1 MTLHLRALAP
11 DFTKM
16 TPLLS
21 FFSFLQAIA
30 RGNAM
35 THLLA
40 SLLMLCTLAL
50 PGCREAKERTI
61 RGGDRSE
68 EAYAQAR
75 ERMVQ
80 TQIVRRGVK
89 DSLTVAAMKAVPR
102 HRFVPESLREEAYAD
117 HPLPIGLDQTI
128 SQPYIVAYMTEAL
141 ALEGGE
147 KVLEIG
153 TGSGYQAAVLAEIA
167 DSVFSIEILKPLS
180 DRASEQLKELG
191 YKNVYV
197 RCGDGY
203 QGWPEHAPFDAIIV
217 TAAPDHI
224 PQPLKEQLKIGGR
237 LIIPVGARHQEL
249 LLITRTEKGFMEKRL
264 LPVRFVPM
272 TGEAQEKN
280 K

>member
-1 MTLHLRALAP
+1 
-11 DFTKM
+11 
-16 TPLLS
+16 
-21 FFSFLQAIA
+21 
-30 RGNAM
+30 M
-35 THLLA
+35 THLLI
-40 SLLMLCTLAL
+40 SLLMLCTLL
-50 PGCREAKERTI
+50 VIPGCREAKERTI
-61 RGGDRSE
+61 RSDDRSE

-80 TQIVRRGVK
+80 SQIVRRGVK
-89 DSLTVAAMKAVPR
+89 DPLTVAAMKTVPR
-102 HRFVPESLREEAYAD
+102 HRFVPESLREQAYAD

-128 SQPYIVAYMTEAL
+128 SQPYIVAFMTEAL
-141 ALEGGE
+141 ALRGGE

-167 DSVFSIEILKPLS
+167 DSVFSIEILKALA
-180 DRASEQLKELG
+180 DRASEQLRAFG

-224 PQPLKEQLKIGGR
+224 PQPLKDQLKIGGR
-237 LIIPVGARHQEL
+237 LIIPVGARYQEL
-249 LLITRTEKGFMEKRL
+249 LLITRTGKGFEEKRL

-272 TGEAQEKN
+272 TGEAQEK

>member
-1 MTLHLRALAP
+1 MTR
-11 DFTKM
+11 
-16 TPLLS
+16 LL
-21 FFSFLQAIA
+21 
-30 RGNAM
+30 
-35 THLLA
+35 T
-40 SLLMLCTLAL
+40 SLLMLFAL
-50 PGCREAKERTI
+50 FVVPGCRETKERTT
-61 RGGDRSE
+61 RVSDRSE

-89 DSLTVAAMKAVPR
+89 NHLTIAAMKAVPR

-167 DSVFSIEILKPLS
+167 DSVFSIEILKPLAN
-180 DRASEQLKELG
+180 RASEQLKELG

-197 RCGDGY
+197 RYGDGY
-203 QGWPEHAPFDAIIV
+203 QGWPDHAPFDAIIV

-224 PQPLKEQLKIGGR
+224 PQPLKDQLKIGGR
-237 LIIPVGARHQEL
+237 LVIPVGARYQEL
-249 LLITRTEKGFMEKRL
+249 LLITRTEKGFEEKRL

-272 TGEAQEKN
+272 TGEAQEK